1 MGIDRANYEGKVFNR
16 NIGKKLNFKKIK
28 HVNEMTQQKRVCKK
42 AKCKNI
48 LDTIN
53 TYKETLWKSNSLS
66 RTH

>member
-42 AKCKNI
+42 VFFHRQKYFGYDKYIQGNLMEEQFFI
-48 LDTIN
+48 
-53 TYKETLWKSNSLS
+53 
-66 RTH
+66 

>member
-1 MGIDRANYEGKVFNR
+1 MGIDRANYEGKVFSR

-42 AKCKNI
+42 VKCNNI